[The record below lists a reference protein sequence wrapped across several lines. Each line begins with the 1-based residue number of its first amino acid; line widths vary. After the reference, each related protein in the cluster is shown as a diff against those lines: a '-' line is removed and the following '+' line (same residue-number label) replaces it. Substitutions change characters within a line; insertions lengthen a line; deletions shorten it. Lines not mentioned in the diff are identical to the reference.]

1 MTNTIP
7 AAWQHEISHWAVAM
21 RASRLTSQTIELRTS
36 HLRRLARADLRDTPW
51 ALTAQ
56 QLIDWT
62 GSHDWRRETARAM
75 RSSLRRFW
83 AWALEAERTKINPTV
98 SLPEVRPETPTPR
111 PAPPSAVRAAL
122 AASDTRVVLML
133 RLANELGMR
142 RGEVAQVHPAED
154 LARDAGGWS
163 LLVHGKGLRKRILP
177 LSDDLAAELLRSG
190 DGYLFPSPTGGHLTA
205 HWVGSLVSRALGDG
219 TTMHQLRH
227 LCATEVHD
235 ATHDVRLVQVML
247 GHASL
252 ATTQRYLAVDQAH
265 IRSALIHRS
274 AQWRSV
280 PDNVDT
286 VGKLGQ

>member
-1 MTNTIP
+1 MTNNFP

-21 RASRLTSQTIELRTS
+21 SASRLTPQTIELRTS
-36 HLRRLARADLRDTPW
+36 HLRRLARADLADSPW
-51 ALTAQ
+51 SVTAH
-56 QLIDWT
+56 QLVVWT
-62 GSHDWRRETARAM
+62 GSNTWRRETARAM

-83 AWALEAERTKINPTV
+83 AWGVEAQRTTINPAME
-98 SLPEVRPETPTPR
+98 LPEVRPEIPSPR
-111 PAPPSAVRAAL
+111 PAAPNAVRAAL
-122 AASDTRVVLML
+122 AGSDARVVLML

-142 RGEVAQVHPAED
+142 RGEVAQVHPAND
-154 LARDAGGWS
+154 LVRDAAGWS

-177 LSDDLAAELLRSG
+177 LSEDLAAELLQAG
-190 DGYLFPSPTGGHLTA
+190 DHYLFPSPNGGHLTA

-265 IRSALIHRS
+265 IRAALTN
-274 AQWRSV
+274 RSV
-280 PDNVDT
+280 RWGNVRA
-286 VGKLGQ
+286 